1 MNNKFLA
8 VALSALVLAGCLAE
22 CAASK
27 QEYKR
32 MNVTV
37 TDGEYN
43 AVTDENGQ
51 ALTTKADVK
60 TDKDGNPV
68 TEKVTDSKGNP
79 VKDAAG
85 NDVTRF
91 VTAPSG
97 STTKPGADSSE
108 KYVPSG
114 WKRVGKSSRI
124 RSEDGKVTA
133 DFDKLSYTSQDKV
146 KQSMEALIQ
155 KGLSS
160 AKLTSSVADGKTYTV
175 TGYGVP
181 VNSDTRVYYLLY
193 SVTDKSGTY
202 LVTFSAQQE
211 SYLDADFSAVTD
223 NIKELGAY

>member
-1 MNNKFLA
+1 
-8 VALSALVLAGCLAE
+8 
-22 CAASK
+22 
-27 QEYKR
+27 

-60 TDKDGNPV
+60 TVKDGNPV